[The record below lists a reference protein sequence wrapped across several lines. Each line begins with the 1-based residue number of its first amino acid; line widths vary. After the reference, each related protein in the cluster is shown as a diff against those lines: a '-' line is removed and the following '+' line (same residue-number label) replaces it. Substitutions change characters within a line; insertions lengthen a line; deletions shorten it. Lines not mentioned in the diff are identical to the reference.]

1 MTLDNNFSII
11 LKKIIKDEKASD
23 LMFNYL
29 KKLKRKEKLDDII
42 VIFLIKSIL
51 LVISYY
57 PHKIKKLLNFFR
69 VLVQT
74 KNESKKDFICSLKK
88 LGDLEAFIIK
98 KNDDNE
104 EKIFI
109 SDTSSFDYYLDKVIF
124 KTFLFIDFVMDLN
137 EELIVTLLAEL
148 AVNTMKINTFDPTLK
163 LRLFLLFIK
172 DSTNIIKKSQNQQIY
187 IKIVELCA
195 NTTKIINNYL
205 S

>member
-57 PHKIKKLLNFFR
+57 PHKIKKILNFFR
-69 VLVQT
+69 VLVET
-74 KNESKKDFICSLKK
+74 KNESKRDFICSLKK

-104 EKIFI
+104 EKIYS
-109 SDTSSFDYYLDKVIF
+109 SDTSLFDYYLDKVIF
-124 KTFLFIDFVMDLN
+124 KTFLFIEFVMDFN
-137 EELIVTLLAEL
+137 EELIITLLAEL

>member
-57 PHKIKKLLNFFR
+57 PHKIKKILNFFR
-69 VLVQT
+69 VLVET
-74 KNESKKDFICSLKK
+74 KNESKRDFICSLKK

-104 EKIFI
+104 EKIYS
-109 SDTSSFDYYLDKVIF
+109 SDTSLFDYYLDKVIF
-124 KTFLFIDFVMDLN
+124 KTFLFVEFVMDFN
-137 EELIVTLLAEL
+137 EELIITLLAEL